1 MTSAEP
7 QPAVLGRYQITA
19 RIGAGYPRWHVW
31 HDARTGRYYARRRGR
46 FRALS
51 DPGAPLYCVFSDS
64 PAGLRALL
72 AAEDAKPPPDGWDCD
87 SN

>member
-1 MTSAEP
+1 MTSEEP

-31 HDARTGRYYARRRGR
+31 HDAPTGRYYARRRGR

-51 DPGAPLYCVFSDS
+51 EPGAPLYAVFSDS